1 MLDAAWWKDCMI
13 RKSKIITPK
22 IRRAFPKDVVSVH
35 TGLRSTRNKETKRKG
50 EWFIMDDRMVISIG
64 VTYAQNTMKTGNDA
78 IQALFAALLG
88 KSIPQQ
94 RQVLE
99 QFAKYAQTGGRLR
112 AVSFDME
119 HLAEFAAEARELE
132 LSFYAIRNKQ
142 TNQVTVI
149 VRDCDTAQLNQ
160 VAENLAEKG
169 RPLYPDPQR
178 SVLNFLE
185 ANEGKEIQFCTVES
199 IEQVMAAKW
208 EAAKR
213 NVEFAVG
220 KQRDGRYIVI
230 FRKEDVKALK
240 DAGVIDA
247 ASKPMSELFRAS
259 SIEDVRKIVREE
271 RQTKQATKENE
282 KQNQKNHGR

>member
-1 MLDAAWWKDCMI
+1 
-13 RKSKIITPK
+13 
-22 IRRAFPKDVVSVH
+22 
-35 TGLRSTRNKETKRKG
+35 
-50 EWFIMDDRMVISIG
+50 MDDRMVISIG